1 MALQKSY
8 TIALRALQTNKLQT
22 ALTMLG
28 MTIGVAT
35 VLTMMALGSGAQRA
49 IQDQVKAA
57 GMNMLVV
64 TAGNYQAK
72 REAPPDDAI
81 EMGALRTPSLPAPAA
96 PVLQNDGPPQHAW
109 RYANPAAQPR
119 IIPAFFHPEDDP
131 FAIHDHPTAA
141 QRLGDSEAGL
151 GAAAT
156 LTIADANAIR
166 QIKGVQYVCEGVHN
180 NVHIVFG
187 NTRWFTRVHGDD
199 HSWPDVR
206 RSWNF
211 THGEFFSARQERKD
225 EQVVVLGNIVAQ
237 HLFGNKNP
245 VGETVTLW
253 KQPFKV
259 IGVVT
264 SSNWMVTPQEG
275 DDQFDAVYIPVTTMQ
290 KLLNLSKLNDITVTT
305 ASTGDV
311 TRVGKIITN
320 LLRQRHHIG
329 SNTPDDFTVAS
340 EASKALTRGGLRP
353 DVAYAV
359 TGNVAGLEKVTLD
372 QLGKT
377 LDRSSR
383 IMSALLASI
392 ATVSLIVGG
401 IGIMNIMMLSVTQ
414 RTREIGIRRA
424 VGARSKEV
432 LMQFI
437 LESVTLSVVGG
448 LLGII
453 VGVLTAIAI
462 SSTVQWSV
470 SVSAWAILL
479 SFGVSAAIGIFF
491 GYYPARQAAR
501 VSPLTSLRY
510 E

>member
-1 MALQKSY
+1 MALPTSWL
-8 TIALRALQTNKLQT
+8 IALRSLRRNKLQT

-35 VLTMMALGSGAQRA
+35 VLTMISLGSGAQKA

-57 GMNMLVV
+57 GMNMLIV
-64 TAGNYQAK
+64 TAGNYQARK
-72 REAPPDDAI
+72 EKPPDDAI
-81 EMGALRTPSLPAPAA
+81 EFGELQRLDFGRPHLIKAA
-96 PVLQNDGPPQHAW
+96 
-109 RYANPAAQPR
+109 
-119 IIPAFFHPEDDP
+119 FHPEDDP
-131 FAIHDHPTAA
+131 FAVHDHPTSR

-156 LTIADANAIR
+156 LTISDADAIR
-166 QIKGVQYVCEGVHN
+166 KIPGVQYVSEGIHE
-180 NVHIVFG
+180 NVHVVSG
-187 NTRWFTRVHGDD
+187 DTRWFTRVHGDD
-199 HSWPDVR
+199 VSLPQIR
-206 RSWNF
+206 RSWKF
-211 THGEFFSARQERKD
+211 VHGGFFSAREQKKN
-225 EQVVVLGNIVAQ
+225 EQVIVLGSVVAEK
-237 HLFGNKNP
+237 LFGKDNP
-245 VGETVTLW
+245 VGKTVAVW
-253 KQPFKV
+253 KQNFKV
-259 IGVVT
+259 VGVVT
-264 SSNWMVTPQEG
+264 SSSWMVVPSEG

-290 KLLNLSKLNDITVTT
+290 TLLNLSKLNDITVTT
-305 ASTGDV
+305 ESTGDV
-311 TRVGKIITN
+311 TRVVNIVTN

-329 SNTPDDFTVAS
+329 PTQPDDFTVAS
-340 EASKALTRGGLRP
+340 QAAKALSSGGLRP

-401 IGIMNIMMLSVTQ
+401 IGIMNIMMLSVTE

-424 VGARSKEV
+424 IGARANEV

-437 LESVTLSVVGG
+437 LESVTLSVAGG
-448 LLGII
+448 LLGIAI
-453 VGVLTAIAI
+453 GVLAAVAI
-462 SSTVQWSV
+462 SKSVQWST
-470 SVSAWAILL
+470 SVSLPAVAL

-491 GYYPARQAAR
+491 GYYPAREASR
-501 VSPLTSLRY
+501 VAPLTSLRF